1 MDNDTTAD
9 SPDNFEDTLSAHLY
23 LVARFAITPERS
35 NLIETLK
42 NFATEHKLEKLTSL
56 MTDLTLVH
64 ERISRFF
71 DGMGEEFAS
80 FYVEMQRAAIN
91 TLHGEENYFAVLI
104 AVLEGKCELNSN
116 VFLDYGNLVAF
127 TSAAI
132 VYGADSEYTESLIE
146 QINLDFMPAAA
157 IKPFAQLL
165 RNGGYERYALG
176 AMARGDLQ
184 DLEILSSLLSITFS
198 GVHSPEDLVVALTV
212 RPDFDVEFPV
222 DIRQILADK
231 LQTEKLPNG
240 LYNAD
245 IMTLLGEAFIA
256 YGEIRNGLTLLRQ
269 SAQTGNLRA
278 RTRIAEYYLYQN
290 PKPAKS
296 LKLFEEIYA
305 TTKDPKFLADIAR
318 AKQLLMEQKAKKLQN
333 EEIYDSSKLLE
344 LIKDLPQNHPDYL
357 CTFLELSLHGNEEV
371 FEKACRVLMF
381 SHPSDLNSLPEDLFE
396 QFDIRM
402 IMEIDRIEG
411 MERIE
416 WKDMAKHLFYAR
428 TLA

>member
-1 MDNDTTAD
+1 
-9 SPDNFEDTLSAHLY
+9 
-23 LVARFAITPERS
+23 
-35 NLIETLK
+35 
-42 NFATEHKLEKLTSL
+42 

-402 IMEIDRIEG
+402 IVEIDRIEG